1 MTEENETVIR
11 TEAGARL
18 VTSPWDDGD
27 VWLGVTQR
35 YASMSIILTKQ
46 EALELL
52 LGLQNVLAAN
62 LEQAS

>member
-11 TEAGARL
+11 TEAGVRL

-27 VWLGVTQR
+27 VWLGATQR
-35 YASMSIILTKQ
+35 YASMSIVLTKH

-52 LGLQNVLAAN
+52 LGLQKVLAAN